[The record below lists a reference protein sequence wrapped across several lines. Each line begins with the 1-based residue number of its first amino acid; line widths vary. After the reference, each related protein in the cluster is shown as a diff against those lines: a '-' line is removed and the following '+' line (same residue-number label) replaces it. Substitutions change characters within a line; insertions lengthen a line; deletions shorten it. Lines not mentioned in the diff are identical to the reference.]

1 MSDFENDQQRINKMQ
16 SDLNINTKKLIDLVS
31 DEVDRLKNEI
41 LKLQNIIN
49 KSKLN

>member
-41 LKLQNIIN
+41 VKLQNIIN